1 MKKWEEPNASGSF
14 NGAGR
19 ICCYLKEI
27 IIRFSLL
34 GEIDIDSASSF
45 IGYIRKCMLR
55 EKNISECR

>member
-1 MKKWEEPNASGSF
+1 MQVAVLMEQGEYAV
-14 NGAGR
+14 
-19 ICCYLKEI
+19 YLKEI

>member
-1 MKKWEEPNASGSF
+1 MKKWEEPNAGGSF

-34 GEIDIDSASSF
+34 GEKVTLI
-45 IGYIRKCMLR
+45 LLLVL
-55 EKNISECR
+55 